1 MTQYTDDVTE
11 HFSQRFWK
19 ICFLGNF
26 WESLS
31 IQFGRAKVLTISLI
45 KYEILIDKFFPR
57 TQALYPLTA
66 NDELSRDEYILFMDL
81 DTDVGT

>member
-1 MTQYTDDVTE
+1 M
-11 HFSQRFWK
+11 
-19 ICFLGNF
+19 
-26 WESLS
+26 
-31 IQFGRAKVLTISLI
+31 LTISLI
-45 KYEILIDKFFPR
+45 KHEILIDKFFPR